1 MEHTIMGHELTNAR
15 AVGPRVTK
23 CTPEIN
29 ALLPANFVSTATRKA
44 TSYGYAG
51 NHLGSNMTGNRNHLG
66 SDMTENRNGH
76 EALQTG

>member
-1 MEHTIMGHELTNAR
+1 MEHMIMGHKLTNAKV
-15 AVGPRVTK
+15 AGHEATE
-23 CTPEIN
+23 CMTEIN

-51 NHLGSNMTGNRNHLG
+51 NHLGS
-66 SDMTENRNGH
+66 DMTENRNGH

>member
-51 NHLGSNMTGNRNHLG
+51 NHLGSDMTGYRNHLG